1 MIAVQEEKNVFRSNF
16 KQLERELDMGSSGR
30 MRSLRK
36 EALGL
41 FEELGFPT
49 VRNEDWK
56 FTNLA
61 ALAKVPFK
69 PASPPVAG
77 ELSLDR
83 LEQATLPLKSAQRLV
98 FLNGVFVPELSQIDR
113 LPKGVMAKS
122 LAQAIAEKP
131 ELVDTYLARQVHF
144 RDHTFTALN
153 TAFLRDGAFVHV
165 PRGVVVEEPLYLVSV
180 TSCGGEACVIHPRN
194 LIIADESSQLTL
206 VEYYAGLETGP
217 SFTNA
222 VTEVVAGPN
231 SVIDHY
237 KVQRESLESF
247 HIAATYVE
255 MARASNFSSHLV
267 SLGGALVR
275 NDIRS
280 RLGAEGC
287 VCTLNGLYLGSGR
300 QHVDNHTEIDHAFP
314 NCQSHELYKGI
325 LDEQAHGVFNGKIFV
340 RQDAQKTDAKQTNQT
355 LLLSDAAVI
364 DTKPQLEIFADDV
377 KCTHGATVGQLSDE
391 AIFYLRSRGIG
402 LAEARSLLTFAF
414 ANDVV
419 RRIQV
424 EPIRAQLQDV
434 LLVRQ
439 HLPAAEE
446 AS

>member
-1 MIAVQEEKNVFRSNF
+1 MIAVQEEKNVYRSHFN
-16 KQLERELDMGSSGR
+16 QLERDLDRGSSGR
-30 MRSLRK
+30 MRRLRQ

-41 FEELGFPT
+41 FEQLGFPT
-49 VRNEDWK
+49 VRDEDWK
-56 FTNLA
+56 FTSLA
-61 ALAKVPFK
+61 SLAKVPFK
-69 PASPPVAG
+69 PANLPAAG
-77 ELSLDR
+77 QLSLAQ
-83 LEQATLPLKSAQRLV
+83 LERATLPLESTQRLV
-98 FLNGVFVPELSQIDR
+98 FVNGVYVAEFSRVDR
-113 LPKGVMAKS
+113 LPKGVVATS
-122 LAQAIAEKP
+122 LAKAIAEKP

-144 RDHTFTALN
+144 RDHAFTALN
-153 TAFLRDGAFVHV
+153 TAFLRDGAFIHV
-165 PRGVVVEEPLYLVSV
+165 PRGVAVKEPLYVISV
-180 TSCGGEACVIHPRN
+180 TSCAGETCVIHPRN
-194 LIIADESSQLTL
+194 LILVDESSQVTL
-206 VEYYAGLETGP
+206 VEYYAGLEP
-217 SFTNA
+217 HASFTNA
-222 VTEVVAGPN
+222 VTEIVAGPN

-247 HIAATYVE
+247 HIATSYVE
-255 MARASNFSSHLV
+255 MARASTFSSHLV
-267 SLGGALVR
+267 SLGGKLVR

-287 VCTLNGLYLGSGR
+287 VCTLNGLYLASGR
-300 QHVDNHTEIDHAFP
+300 QHVDNHTEIDHAMP

-355 LLLSDAAVI
+355 LLLSDSAVI

-391 AIFYLRSRGIG
+391 AIFYLRSRGVG
-402 LAEARSLLTFAF
+402 LIEARSLLTFAF
-414 ANDVV
+414 ANDIV

-424 EPIRAQLQDV
+424 EPIRAQLQDT

-439 HLPAAEE
+439 HLPVAEE